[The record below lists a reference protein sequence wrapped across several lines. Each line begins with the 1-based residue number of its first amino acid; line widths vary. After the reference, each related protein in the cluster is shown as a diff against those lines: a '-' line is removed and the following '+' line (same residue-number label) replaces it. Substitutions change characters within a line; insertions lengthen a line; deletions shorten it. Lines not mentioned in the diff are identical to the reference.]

1 MVPVALAVI
10 CLVAAWR
17 GKEGGSTPLESL
29 INRFRRRAE
38 PAPLIKQSQAMRKKK
53 NKASK
58 RAHFQSLPLIHP
70 NAAGIDV
77 GAKEHVVAVPCDR
90 DPQPVR
96 TFQAFTPDLHELA
109 AWLKRC
115 GIETVALESTG
126 IYWLSLYEVLEQHGF
141 EVRVVNARHVKNVPG
156 RTKTD
161 VLDCQWIQKLHS
173 FGLLNGSFR
182 PDHQIRELRTYMR
195 LRDNLVVEGTQA
207 IHHMQ
212 KALFEMNVQLSN
224 VISDITGESGLRII
238 EAILAGERN
247 PEQLAALCST
257 RIKASRQTVAKSLH
271 GNWNEALLFCLKTA
285 LETYRFSENKIQ
297 QCDHCI
303 ERQLATF
310 EIRIPLPNARQ
321 SLRTQLHQVCGVDL
335 TKIPGIKEQAAQ
347 IIISEVGLDMSRWNT
362 EKQFSSFLGLCPN
375 NLITGGKILRRA
387 TRKVYN
393 RAADTLRLCAQ
404 SLTHSKSALGAKYR
418 RLRARLGA
426 PKAIVA
432 MAHHLARLVYRMLR
446 YGENYV
452 EKGIEHYEQKF
463 RLQRIKWLKKEAKS
477 LNLQLVAAQ

>member
-1 MVPVALAVI
+1 M
-10 CLVAAWR
+10 R
-17 GKEGGSTPLESL
+17 
-29 INRFRRRAE
+29 
-38 PAPLIKQSQAMRKKK
+38 RKKSK
-53 NKASK
+53 ANKSVNL
-58 RAHFQSLPLIHP
+58 QVLPVIHP

-96 TFQAFTPDLHELA
+96 TFKAFTPELHELA

-126 IYWLSLYEVLEQHGF
+126 IYWISLYEVLEQYGF
-141 EVRVVNARHVKNVPG
+141 EIRVVNARHVKHVPG

-182 PDHQIRELRTYMR
+182 PDQQIRQLRTYMR
-195 LRDNLVVEGTQA
+195 LRDNLVVNSAQA
-207 IHHMQ
+207 VHHMQ

-224 VISDITGESGLRII
+224 VISDIVGETGLYIL
-238 EAILAGERN
+238 EAIIVGERD
-247 PEQLAALCST
+247 PQQLAALCSS
-257 RIKASRQTVAKSLH
+257 RIKASRETVAKSLH
-271 GNWNEALLFCLKTA
+271 GNWDEALLFALRVA
-285 LETYRFSENKIQ
+285 LETYRFNQNKIQ
-297 QCDHCI
+297 ECDCCI
-303 ERQLATF
+303 QRHLAQF
-310 EIRIPLPNARQ
+310 ESRAEVSNSAQNLK
-321 SLRTQLHQVCGVDL
+321 TQLHRVCGVDL

-347 IIISEVGLDMSRWNT
+347 IIISEVGLDMSQWNT
-362 EKQFSSFLGLCPN
+362 EKQFSAFLGLSPDN
-375 NLITGGKILRRA
+375 RISGGKVLRRS

-418 RLRARLGA
+418 RLKARLGA
-426 PKAIVA
+426 PKAVVA

-452 EKGIEHYEQKF
+452 EKGIEHYERKF
-463 RLQRIKWLKKEAKS
+463 RLQRIKWLKKEARA
-477 LNLQLVAAQ
+477 LNLQLVAA

>member
-1 MVPVALAVI
+1 
-10 CLVAAWR
+10 
-17 GKEGGSTPLESL
+17 
-29 INRFRRRAE
+29 
-38 PAPLIKQSQAMRKKK
+38 MRKKK

-109 AWLKRC
+109 VWLKRC

-271 GNWNEALLFCLKTA
+271 GNWDEALLFCLKTA
-285 LETYRFSENKIQ
+285 LETYRFSKNQIQ
-297 QCDHCI
+297 DCDHCI

-335 TKIPGIKEQAAQ
+335 TKIPGIKEQGAQ

>member
-1 MVPVALAVI
+1 
-10 CLVAAWR
+10 
-17 GKEGGSTPLESL
+17 
-29 INRFRRRAE
+29 
-38 PAPLIKQSQAMRKKK
+38 MRKKK

-271 GNWNEALLFCLKTA
+271 GNWDEALLFCLKTA

-297 QCDHCI
+297 ACDHCI